1 MPMSNILLK
10 VPYIK
15 QTITG
20 GRYDFE
26 KKAYY
31 DTDIPNRII
40 KGGNTI
46 KRYGCGLCCTAMA
59 LEYCLDAKIEPQTLS
74 ECFKINSGSYHWIGK
89 TEADKRGIRTEY
101 TNDIKRVMQ
110 ALMMGCPVMSI
121 QGPGLF
127 TSGGHYILLVGIVD
141 GKIAVN
147 DPAAQSRTYRIS
159 GQLYTPAQI
168 DKACKKADGKG
179 YTIFYPHRLHMRVD
193 VNDKLWIWGKQKKD
207 PDNKLGY
214 LEDGQ
219 KVSIVSDVIVQKG
232 GINWIKV
239 KKTSGVKDRDADYP
253 IIGWVDSQYL
263 TQRIK

>member
-1 MPMSNILLK
+1 MLMSDILLK

-20 GRYDFE
+20 GRYDFAR
-26 KKAYY
+26 KKYY

-40 KGGNTI
+40 KGSNTI
-46 KRYGCGLCCTAMA
+46 KRYGCGQCCTAMA

-74 ECFKINSGSYHWIGK
+74 DKLCKDSGSCHDIGK
-89 TEADKRGIRTEY
+89 WEADKRGIKTEY

-121 QGPGLF
+121 QGKGIF

-159 GQLYTPAQI
+159 GQLYTPAQV
-168 DKACKKADGKG
+168 DRACKKADGRG
-179 YTIFYPHRLHMRVD
+179 YTIFYPNRLQLTVD
-193 VNDKLWIWGKQKKD
+193 VESKLNIWETT
-207 PDNKLGY
+207 NKRHSLGY
-214 LEDGQ
+214 LLDGQ
-219 KVSIVSDVIVQKG
+219 KVSLVNDHIVQKG
-232 GINWIKV
+232 GTNWIEV
-239 KKTSGVKDRDADYP
+239 RKTKGVKDKEGDYP
-253 IIGWVDSQYL
+253 IVGWVDSQYL
-263 TQRIK
+263 AQRIR

>member
-1 MPMSNILLK
+1 MWMSNILLK

-26 KKAYY
+26 KKSYY
-31 DTDIPNRII
+31 DTDIPNRVI

-74 ECFKINSGSYHWIGK
+74 ECFCINSGSYHWIGK
-89 TEADKRGIRTEY
+89 TEAEKRGIRTEY

-121 QGPGLF
+121 QGKGIF

-168 DKACKKADGKG
+168 DRSTKKQDGRG
-179 YTIFYPHRLHMRVD
+179 YTIFYPNRCQLTVDVQHRLNIWKYQNKRVS
-193 VNDKLWIWGKQKKD
+193 
-207 PDNKLGY
+207 LGY

-219 KVSIVSDVIVQKG
+219 KVSLVKDVIVQQG
-232 GINWIKV
+232 GTNWIQIR
-239 KKTSGVKDRDADYP
+239 KTKGVKDKEGDYP
-253 IIGWVDSQYL
+253 IVGWVDSQYL